1 MVCWRRIE
9 SAWSAPLESRAEFR
23 PVAVRRGYTA
33 PAMARAALLLAG
45 AYLTGSIPFS
55 FLVARLF
62 GVRDVRAVGSGN
74 VGATN
79 VMRSAGRSAGILA
92 FLLDAS
98 KGALAAFVVQRLEG
112 SGSVLP
118 PLAGAAAVLGHMYPV
133 WLGFR
138 GGKGVATGAGAF
150 LPLAPVAT
158 AVGLLAFA
166 LTLGLSR
173 FVSVA
178 SMVGAL
184 ALAAS
189 TFLTARPPATC
200 WTALAIALFVVW
212 KHRANLQRLGAGTET
227 RIGSPRA

>member
-1 MVCWRRIE
+1 
-9 SAWSAPLESRAEFR
+9 
-23 PVAVRRGYTA
+23 
-33 PAMARAALLLAG
+33 MARAALLLAL

-79 VMRSAGRSAGILA
+79 VLRSAGRTAGLLA

-98 KGALAAFVVQRLEG
+98 KGAVAAFVVQRLEG
-112 SGSVLP
+112 PLSP
-118 PLAGAAAVLGHMYPV
+118 MAPLAAAAAVLGHMYPV

-158 AVGLLAFA
+158 AVGLLVFG
-166 LTLGLSR
+166 LTLAVSR
-173 FVSVA
+173 YVSLA
-178 SMVGAL
+178 SMAGAL
-184 ALAAS
+184 ALAAA
-189 TFLTARPPATC
+189 TFVSHRPPATC
-200 WTALAIALFVVW
+200 WTALSIAFFVVW
-212 KHRANLQRLGAGTET
+212 KHRANLQRLSTGTET
-227 RIGSPRA
+227 RIGSGRG

>member
-1 MVCWRRIE
+1 
-9 SAWSAPLESRAEFR
+9 
-23 PVAVRRGYTA
+23 
-33 PAMARAALLLAG
+33 MARTALLLAG
-45 AYLTGSIPFS
+45 AYLLGSIPFS

-79 VMRSAGRSAGILA
+79 VMRSAGRTAGILA

-98 KGALAAFVVQRLEG
+98 KGALAAVAVLQLEG
-112 SGSVLP
+112 RGSPLA

-150 LPLAPVAT
+150 LPLAPAAT
-158 AVGLLAFA
+158 GIGLLAFA

-173 FVSVA
+173 YVSLA
-178 SMVGAL
+178 SIVGAL
-184 ALAAS
+184 ALAAAA
-189 TFLTARPPATC
+189 FLSQRSPVTAG
-200 WTALAIALFVVW
+200 TALAIALFVVW
-212 KHRANLQRLGAGTET
+212 KHRGNLRRLRAGTEN
-227 RIGSPRA
+227 RLGGRRA

>member
-1 MVCWRRIE
+1 
-9 SAWSAPLESRAEFR
+9 
-23 PVAVRRGYTA
+23 
-33 PAMARAALLLAG
+33 MARAALLLAG

-79 VMRSAGRSAGILA
+79 VMRSAGRTAGILA

-98 KGALAAFVVQRLEG
+98 KGALAAFVVQRLDGGE
-112 SGSVLP
+112 SSLA
-118 PLAGAAAVLGHMYPV
+118 PLAAAAAVLGPMYPV

-158 AVGLLAFA
+158 GVGLLAFA
-166 LTLGLSR
+166 LTLGVTR
-173 FVSVA
+173 YVSLA
-178 SMVGAL
+178 SMMGAL

-189 TFLTARPPATC
+189 TFLTGRPAATC
-200 WTALAIALFVVW
+200 WTALAVAAFVVW
-212 KHRANLQRLGAGTET
+212 RHRGNLQRLRAGTES
-227 RIGSPRA
+227 RVGKGGA